1 MKLNLNETEIKDY
14 DKIFDFIE
22 NNMPDWEKVVTE
34 GNIKIKTNQHTVQ
47 FEYMKQLLQKF
58 NFKITDIS
66 YTDYYG
72 IIFGIKIK

>member
-1 MKLNLNETEIKDY
+1 MKLNLNETEIKKY
-14 DKIFDFIE
+14 DEIFDFIK
-22 NNMPDWEKVVTE
+22 NNIPDWEKVITE

-47 FEYMKQLLQKF
+47 FEHMEQILQKF
-58 NFKITDIS
+58 DLRITDVS